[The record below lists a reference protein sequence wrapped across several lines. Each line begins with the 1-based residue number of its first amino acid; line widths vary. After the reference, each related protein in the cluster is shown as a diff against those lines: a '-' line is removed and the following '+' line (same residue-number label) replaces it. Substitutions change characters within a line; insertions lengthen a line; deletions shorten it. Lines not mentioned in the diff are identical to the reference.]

1 MRIRNI
7 LLQCMLF
14 LASLLASCNISTM
27 KIQEFKDAYSNFDGN
42 NLVVGTKNFK
52 RSWKLQE
59 YGLVTTGIY
68 DIKASKEWVNSDN
81 GYCDWSYNGLL
92 DESSKAELLSY
103 SAKEDNDNGFAT
115 PHLCVELEFYY
126 PQVETY
132 LKYQI
137 RAYPEANGLYTSIS
151 LKGNSEKYV
160 RESKKNSGVQFN
172 LVSGKEKYD
181 YAANGLVKDYI
192 ASYAFDNKKVEY
204 LIGGLDKTKEY
215 TVGLTWWSY
224 TDKKLVQNL
233 NVTSVDGELRHS
245 IFTNRTVPT
254 GAKKQQPETLTF
266 DLPSDVLLDG
276 SFRLIVDKVKGK
288 QAIISEIWI
297 QEKAQE
303 KYMVDGDVDR
313 VTELKKQVEPGSVLM
328 AYMNCGVK
336 NRQNTDKVTGRVDF
350 LPIDATRLVRRY
362 AGYYNDTQHRNTRE
376 TPLLKEEV
384 VNTAVEEKEI
394 NSWANVLFVEDESN
408 TLILVKESHK
418 CVNQYGYDTGA
429 FELTTSGISNTGTSL
444 LPQEILKDRYRQ
456 AWASWI
462 IVGDNSEDGRE
473 LAIKSFERLRYP
485 VNPETDIYIIANTWG
500 SDRGIEASNENNVL
514 KEMSVQK
521 YLGID
526 VQQIDDGYQKPA
538 KDNKNG
544 KINGWYPHPDRYPEG
559 FKNVRAKAEEYG
571 LKLGLWFAAMPVS
584 LQEMKDNY
592 DAAGFSYYKLDFA
605 NIRNHNHIEQMIDKI
620 RAYELYT
627 NYKSKVNWDVT
638 ENAPRFGYFWAK
650 EYGCVFLENRKP
662 KFPENVVY
670 VPYLVLRDLW
680 HLSKYCNLNKFQGSV
695 QNKDMVDKTRSD
707 AYKYS
712 HAYTAA
718 IPLMSTPL
726 FFQETQ
732 FYSKQALEEIKPVIL
747 AYKQERDKIY
757 NCLVYPVG
765 NEPDNA
771 SWTGFQAHDA
781 FSNSGYLNIFRE
793 IENKESVF
801 KIKMRFIAGMNIRFT
816 DIMNG
821 ESFDVNVDD
830 GGMAEFTIDNPGGFR
845 MYKYVQK

>member
-1 MRIRNI
+1 
-7 LLQCMLF
+7 
-14 LASLLASCNISTM
+14 
-27 KIQEFKDAYSNFDGN
+27 
-42 NLVVGTKNFK
+42 
-52 RSWKLQE
+52 
-59 YGLVTTGIY
+59 
-68 DIKASKEWVNSDN
+68 
-81 GYCDWSYNGLL
+81 
-92 DESSKAELLSY
+92 
-103 SAKEDNDNGFAT
+103 
-115 PHLCVELEFYY
+115 
-126 PQVETY
+126 
-132 LKYQI
+132 
-137 RAYPEANGLYTSIS
+137 
-151 LKGNSEKYV
+151 
-160 RESKKNSGVQFN
+160 
-172 LVSGKEKYD
+172 
-181 YAANGLVKDYI
+181 
-192 ASYAFDNKKVEY
+192 
-204 LIGGLDKTKEY
+204 
-215 TVGLTWWSY
+215 
-224 TDKKLVQNL
+224 
-233 NVTSVDGELRHS
+233 
-245 IFTNRTVPT
+245 
-254 GAKKQQPETLTF
+254 
-266 DLPSDVLLDG
+266 
-276 SFRLIVDKVKGK
+276 
-288 QAIISEIWI
+288 
-297 QEKAQE
+297 
-303 KYMVDGDVDR
+303 
-313 VTELKKQVEPGSVLM
+313 
-328 AYMNCGVK
+328 
-336 NRQNTDKVTGRVDF
+336 
-350 LPIDATRLVRRY
+350 
-362 AGYYNDTQHRNTRE
+362 
-376 TPLLKEEV
+376 
-384 VNTAVEEKEI
+384 
-394 NSWANVLFVEDESN
+394 
-408 TLILVKESHK
+408 
-418 CVNQYGYDTGA
+418 
-429 FELTTSGISNTGTSL
+429 
-444 LPQEILKDRYRQ
+444 
-456 AWASWI
+456 
-462 IVGDNSEDGRE
+462 
-473 LAIKSFERLRYP
+473 
-485 VNPETDIYIIANTWG
+485 
-500 SDRGIEASNENNVL
+500 
-514 KEMSVQK
+514 MSVQK

-830 GGMAEFTIDNPGGFR
+830 GGMAEFTIDNPGEFR